1 MRGFFLLNNL
11 LIAKYRYLTMK
22 IKYPSLSCP
31 SYHGVF
37 FFFLSMKIQIGEIYW
52 ILFAQFTSK

>member
-37 FFFLSMKIQIGEIYW
+37 FFFFSEHEDSDWGNLLDTIRTVYI
-52 ILFAQFTSK
+52 